1 MNHVVLFEP
10 EIPQNTGNI
19 IRTCVATNTVL
30 HLIRPLGFMFSERTF
45 KRFAVNH
52 FEHLDYRLYD
62 DFDDF
67 FAQNS
72 GRFYFLTRYGEQTPD
87 RCDFALDAK
96 LPVYLIFGKESTGL
110 PEAVRTA
117 YPGHCF
123 RLPMTDKVRSL
134 NLANTVAIVLYEAL
148 RQQHYP
154 GLHLTEPVRD

>member
-1 MNHVVLFEP
+1 MNHIVLFEP

-19 IRTCVATNTVL
+19 IRTCVATNATL

-52 FEHLDYRLYD
+52 FEHLTYYLYD

-67 FAQNS
+67 FARND
-72 GRFYFLTRYGEQTPD
+72 GRFYFMTRYGENTPD
-87 RCDFALDAK
+87 TCDFTIDEK
-96 LPVYLIFGKESTGL
+96 RPIYLIFGKESTGL
-110 PEAVRTA
+110 PKTIRTM
-117 YPGHCF
+117 YHNQCF

-148 RQQHYP
+148 RQQAYA
-154 GLHLTEPVRD
+154 GLYRHEPKRN